1 MDKLLTFH
9 FKQIDVEREGGQI
22 DRALLKNVLDI
33 YVEIGMGQMDYYEK
47 DFEAHMLDDTA
58 AYYSRKASSWILEDS
73 CPEYMLKVRF
83 WKFGLPYTLNL
94 LTCEILAYL

>member
-1 MDKLLTFH
+1 MLF
-9 FKQIDVEREGGQI
+9 QIDEEREGAQI

-73 CPEYMLKVRF
+73 CPEYMLKANSQKLSLRSE
-83 WKFGLPYTLNL
+83 YMMNCLNVF
-94 LTCEILAYL
+94 